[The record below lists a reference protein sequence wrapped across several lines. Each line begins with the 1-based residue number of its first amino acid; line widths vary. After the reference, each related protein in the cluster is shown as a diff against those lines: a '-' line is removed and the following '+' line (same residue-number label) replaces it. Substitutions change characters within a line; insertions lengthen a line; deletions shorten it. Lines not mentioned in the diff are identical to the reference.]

1 MDVNNLLDD
10 LLFAE
15 DSVLVVRPHA
25 DDEDGFGAFVY
36 AVPDPVLDV
45 DAAAVVA
52 FQIAYEFFVWRWIL
66 EGILF
71 ENLDKPL
78 CFFR

>member
-1 MDVNNLLDD
+1 M
-10 LLFAE
+10 
-15 DSVLVVRPHA
+15 RPHA
-25 DDEDGFGAFVY
+25 DDADGFGAFVY

-45 DAAAVVA
+45 DAAAVVS

-78 CFFR
+78 CLFG